1 MTGFAAMLFIC
12 ALAACIIVTGAPH
25 AARAYARF
33 AFGLYAAL
41 ATAAMIDLPLA
52 DSVALIASSISP
64 LLLVFALAHAIGK
77 PVAPAAASAILAAN
91 WLAGM
96 AAAATGLPVFAI
108 VPLSLSVLTTIALA
122 LMSWS
127 ERKLAGV
134 QAIIAACALLAGA
147 STFVAGGVIGL
158 AGLCAFTSAG
168 VLGAALSIAQRS
180 NVVVEEKRGQDLRGV
195 GSVGGL
201 R

>member
-1 MTGFAAMLFIC
+1 MTGFASMLFIC
-12 ALAACIIVTGAPH
+12 ALAACIIVTGAPV

-41 ATAAMIDLPLA
+41 APAAMIDLPLA
-52 DSVALIASSISP
+52 NSVALIACSISP
-64 LLLVFALAHAIGK
+64 LLLAFALAHTIGK
-77 PVAPAAASAILAAN
+77 PVAPAAASAILAVS

-96 AAAATGLPVFAI
+96 TAAATGLPVFAI
-108 VPLSLSVLTTIALA
+108 VPLLLSVLATIALA
-122 LMSWS
+122 LMSWR

-134 QAIIAACALLAGA
+134 QAIISACALLAGA
-147 STFVAGGVIGL
+147 STFVAGGVAGF

-168 VLGAALSIAQRS
+168 LLGAALSIAQRS
-180 NVVVEEKRGQDLRGV
+180 NFVVENKRGRDLHGMPTI
-195 GSVGGL
+195 GGL